1 MDPSDSRLMRSAIE
15 EASRSTEPLKCGVV
29 IAKDGKIIAMT
40 HNSQRA
46 SNDASAHAEINA
58 VRQAGAILGDKNLTD
73 CVIYCTCEPCVMC
86 LSAISFAKISRL
98 VYGVALKDVS
108 PKDKRIDIDIDTFL
122 SRSPNKIE
130 VVRGFYEGECR
141 LIV

>member
-1 MDPSDSRLMRSAIE
+1 MEPDSLLMRAAIE

-29 IAKDGKIIAMT
+29 IAKDGKIIART

-46 SNDASAHAEINA
+46 SKDASAHAEIKA
-58 VRQAGAILGDKNLTD
+58 VREAGGIIGDKNLTG

-98 VYGVALKDVS
+98 VYGVTLKDVS
-108 PKDKRIDIDIDTFL
+108 PKDKLIDIDIDTFL
-122 SRSPNKIE
+122 ERAPNKLE
-130 VVRGFYEGECR
+130 VVRGFCEDECR
-141 LIV
+141 RIL